1 MNNNIHVAQVI
12 DSLGEGGAERLLL
25 TFSEAAKRRGIT
37 VTIISLT
44 DDTKPGKSG
53 FISAQMNLLGVKVIT
68 IDSHK
73 LYNPLPLF
81 KLIYIFLR
89 ERFDVVQAHLSHG
102 IILAGMAGWMTRT
115 PVVAT
120 LHNPSPRQMG
130 HFQIREAVWAF
141 VLKYMVK
148 RVVVVGR
155 IIWEAYKSRIS
166 TGKMDLVLNA
176 VGGGASLSRA
186 ECRDVRME
194 LTGSENSKII
204 FCVGRLIDG
213 KGLYELLS
221 AFSTIYAKYS
231 DLFLVIV
238 GDGDLR
244 ERLVLETE
252 RLHVSDRVKFLGFRN
267 DVRRILGA
275 GDIYVSASYSEG
287 MSVALLEAMAS
298 GLPIIATAVGEAP
311 YLLGENR
318 GILIPPGSVS
328 AISNGFTRL
337 LEDPDYMLRM
347 RDSVREYARIH
358 CSPEIWLD
366 RLTEVYAKAMGN
378 RS

>member
-1 MNNNIHVAQVI
+1 M
-12 DSLGEGGAERLLL
+12 
-25 TFSEAAKRRGIT
+25 
-37 VTIISLT
+37 
-44 DDTKPGKSG
+44 
-53 FISAQMNLLGVKVIT
+53 
-68 IDSHK
+68 
-73 LYNPLPLF
+73 
-81 KLIYIFLR
+81 
-89 ERFDVVQAHLSHG
+89 
-102 IILAGMAGWMTRT
+102 
-115 PVVAT
+115 
-120 LHNPSPRQMG
+120 
-130 HFQIREAVWAF
+130 
-141 VLKYMVK
+141 
-148 RVVVVGR
+148 
-155 IIWEAYKSRIS
+155 
-166 TGKMDLVLNA
+166 
-176 VGGGASLSRA
+176 
-186 ECRDVRME
+186 
-194 LTGSENSKII
+194 
-204 FCVGRLIDG
+204 
-213 KGLYELLS
+213 
-221 AFSTIYAKYS
+221 
-231 DLFLVIV
+231 
-238 GDGDLR
+238 
-244 ERLVLETE
+244 ETE

-378 RS
+378 LL